1 MACSQGKYS
10 NSKTAMTSRHQHD
23 AIRQH
28 DHRGLYCLKHVGY
41 DHTGFRATQHNCPR
55 ALHTINAEHSV
66 AVLTGKTT
74 NVLRVD
80 WSTEKR

>member
-1 MACSQGKYS
+1 MMQLDSMITEGFIVSSMWVTTTQVS
-10 NSKTAMTSRHQHD
+10 E
-23 AIRQH
+23 
-28 DHRGLYCLKHVGY
+28 LLKHS
-41 DHTGFRATQHNCPR
+41 CPR

>member
-1 MACSQGKYS
+1 MWV
-10 NSKTAMTSRHQHD
+10 MTTQVSE
-23 AIRQH
+23 
-28 DHRGLYCLKHVGY
+28 LLKHS
-41 DHTGFRATQHNCPR
+41 CPR

-74 NVLRVD
+74 KVLRVD